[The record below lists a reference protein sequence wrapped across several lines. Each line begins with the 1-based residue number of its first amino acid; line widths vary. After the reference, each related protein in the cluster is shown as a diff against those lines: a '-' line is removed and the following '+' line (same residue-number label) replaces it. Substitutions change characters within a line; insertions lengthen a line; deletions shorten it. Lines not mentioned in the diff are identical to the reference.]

1 MPASDVNPVSLNL
14 QSPTN
19 FKFALRRAPS
29 LSYWCQT
36 FDVPGIS
43 CPPARSP
50 SPSLSVP
57 FLGDHLVFEPL
68 HLTFKVDDDL
78 QNWLEMFNWMNA
90 INDPAGD
97 AITYNIL
104 NNNPDYLGFGLRSP
118 LQVFQLDSQKQA
130 TLVYHFDD
138 AFPISLSGPKFD
150 SQNGNDFG
158 YITSSVTFS
167 YVKYNVTRP

>member
-1 MPASDVNPVSLNL
+1 MPATDKNPISINL

-19 FKFALRRAPS
+19 FKFALKRAPS

-57 FLGDHLVFEPL
+57 FIGDHLVFAPL

-78 QNWLEMFNWMNA
+78 QNWLEIFNWMNA
-90 INDPAGD
+90 ITNPDGD
-97 AITYNIL
+97 AITYKIL
-104 NNNPDYLGFGLRSP
+104 QANPQYTGYGLLSD

-130 TLVYHFDD
+130 TLVYHFND
-138 AFPISLSGPKFD
+138 AFPVALSGPRFD
-150 SQNGNDFG
+150 ASNGNDFG
-158 YITSSVTFS
+158 YITSSVSFT